1 MFSPGRFQIRSWMFI
16 YVALI
21 AAMLL
26 AGPPVGTDPT
36 DAASAPNLPKIFDSP
51 LLRRDI

>member
-1 MFSPGRFQIRSWMFI
+1 MFSSSRFPIRSWMVF
-16 YVALI
+16 YVGLI

-26 AGPPVGTDPT
+26 AKPPV
-36 DAASAPNLPKIFDSP
+36 AADVTSTGLTPAPVIADSP